1 MGGAQ
6 IAEIDSAAWNVSL
19 ERSGDDGATWQE
31 TLVQR
36 IPTVTPQDG
45 LTFTLYDM
53 TRSCRR
59 KTAM

>member
-31 TLVQR
+31 KLVQR
-36 IPTVTPQDG
+36 IPTVTPH
-45 LTFTLYDM
+45 
-53 TRSCRR
+53 R
-59 KTAM
+59 TA